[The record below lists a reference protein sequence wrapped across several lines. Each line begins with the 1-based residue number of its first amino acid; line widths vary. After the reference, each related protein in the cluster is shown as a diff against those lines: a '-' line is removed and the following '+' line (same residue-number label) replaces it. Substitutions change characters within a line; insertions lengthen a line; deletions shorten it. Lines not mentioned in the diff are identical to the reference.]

1 MRFGIVAAVLG
12 MAIAATGCS
21 PVSGTPSPS
30 TTTSSRPTAPK
41 VANPIDTT
49 KYRAS
54 PCILLT
60 AAQVAQYRIT
70 SAGSTSDGTTAL
82 GPGCSWSQLGGSG
95 LTVQFIT
102 ANKTGITSL
111 YINKDIIVNGGGY
124 WAATTIQGYP
134 GVFNSSLDDRKTGDC
149 SLAVGVTDTLTY
161 NVAVTADKS
170 TPQYSDPCGM
180 TSQIAD
186 MVLTTMRGGA

>member
-1 MRFGIVAAVLG
+1 V
-12 MAIAATGCS
+12 AIAAIGCS

-30 TTTSSRPTAPK
+30 TTTSSRLSAPK
-41 VANPIDTT
+41 VAHPLDTT
-49 KYRAS
+49 KYQAAACS
-54 PCILLT
+54 LLT
-60 AAQVAQYRIT
+60 AAQVAQYGIT
-70 SAGSTSDGTTAL
+70 DAGNAGDGTSAL

-95 LTVQFIT
+95 FTVEFIT
-102 ANKTGITSL
+102 ANKAGLTSL

-124 WAATTIQGYP
+124 WVATTVQGYP

-149 SLAVGVTDTLTY
+149 SLAVGVTDTLTF
-161 NVAVTADKS
+161 NVALTADKS

-180 TSQIAD
+180 GSQIAD